1 MTRNVTLR
9 VEEEILR
16 ECRYAAVE
24 EDRSL
29 SQWIIDRISEAVQ
42 HRKTFKSAK
51 SRAVRRLAT
60 GYHLGGMPFSRES
73 LHER

>member
-9 VEEEILR
+9 VDEEILR
-16 ECRYAAVE
+16 ECRFAAVE

-29 SQWIIDRISEAVQ
+29 SQWIVDQITNAVQ

-60 GYHLGGMPFSRES
+60 GYHLGGKPLSRES